1 MATLPQ
7 FIDDLPDFPEEVIE
21 QEAFQRRRLFTA
33 TVDTYLILTV
43 GILVAIGLMMVWSTT
58 FYWSNPQ
65 SAMFLQQLRNAGLG
79 IVIMFILA
87 VIDYRLW
94 RRLAIPMMS
103 VTILLLLGLIVL
115 PGVQLVYGA
124 RRAYFN
130 GAVQPAEIAVLVVT
144 IYMGAWLTAK
154 QAKLKHLTYGLL
166 PFALLVGTVAGL
178 ILLQPDI
185 STAIMVLAVASIM
198 FFLAGAEWTQIGIAS
213 LAFIVIGA
221 VSITQF
227 DYARAR
233 VENYFEMLRDPLEA
247 NDQAQAAII
256 GFLNGGIGGV
266 GLGES
271 RQKFEQ
277 LPTPHTDSI
286 FAVIGEELGLAGCAL
301 VVGLYVTLMVRG
313 FRIAKNAP
321 DMFGA
326 LLAAGIT
333 ISIVLE
339 ALFNIA
345 VMASVVPF
353 TGVPLPFISFGGSS
367 LVSGLASVGILV
379 SISRATARKSIPTR
393 RVNETLSL
401 PGMRAS
407 ISRVRQKPTEGE

>member
-65 SAMFLQQLRNAGLG
+65 SAMFLQQRRNAGLG

>member
-1 MATLPQ
+1 
-7 FIDDLPDFPEEVIE
+7 
-21 QEAFQRRRLFTA
+21 
-33 TVDTYLILTV
+33 
-43 GILVAIGLMMVWSTT
+43 
-58 FYWSNPQ
+58 
-65 SAMFLQQLRNAGLG
+65 
-79 IVIMFILA
+79 
-87 VIDYRLW
+87 
-94 RRLAIPMMS
+94 MMS